1 MGKFGSKNKVSTNIT
16 DYSLML
22 LGEPGIGKTTVM
34 YETCY
39 KLVGDDYLF
48 LDSGK
53 EDGVKSINGL
63 NSEPVNTWSKFDE
76 VTKDL
81 VKNRNTYTEKIIV
94 IDTIDEIFS
103 MAEPE
108 VVRRYNQEKMG
119 EKNFKPVKS
128 INSAYGGFGNGLT
141 QVENLVLEK
150 IWSLKEAGYTVWMCG
165 HVKTKEVIDPVSDQ
179 TYNTLSALLSQ
190 RYFNCIKTKMDVVG
204 MAIIDR
210 TIATESTGR
219 KNIATR
225 EEITRNKVKSES
237 RKIIFRDDNYGVDS
251 KSRLRYIVDEI
262 PLDSDA
268 LIDALQDAVNKAA
281 NTEKPV
287 YKGTMFSKSE
297 TKVAPKKVE
306 MVEESFDSEPT
317 VATDVPT
324 SDEDDLFDVGAI
336 AEEAEEID
344 IEELRTKAK
353 NAIKSADAASKA
365 EAKKVVQAY
374 GKIADVDFEGLNKI
388 LEICG
393 Q

>member
-1 MGKFGSKNKVSTNIT
+1 
-16 DYSLML
+16 ML

-34 YETCY
+34 FETCC

-53 EDGVKSINGL
+53 EDGTKSINGI
-63 NSEPVNTWSKFDE
+63 NSEKTDTWKKFDE

-81 VKNRNTYTEKIIV
+81 VKNRDTYSEKIII
-94 IDTIDEIFS
+94 IDTIDEIFN

-108 VVRRYNQEKMG
+108 VVRRYNQEKMS
-119 EKNFKPVKS
+119 EKNFKPIKS

-210 TIATESTGR
+210 TISTESTGR

-225 EEITRNKVKSES
+225 EEITRNKVKAES

-268 LIDALQDAVNKAA
+268 LIDALQEAVNKAA
-281 NTEKPV
+281 TVDKPV
-287 YKGTMFSKSE
+287 YRGTLLNKKSSVKKTV
-297 TKVAPKKVE
+297 TKKPEPEPE
-306 MVEESFDSEPT
+306 MEEEEFDSTPEEVT
-317 VATDVPT
+317 EEPT
-324 SDEDDLFDVGAI
+324 SDDELFDDVEV
-336 AEEAEEID
+336 EEAEEEVS
-344 IEELRTKAK
+344 IEQLQDQVREKL
-353 NAIKSADAASKA
+353 KSADAEKKDEVKA
-365 EAKKVVQAY
+365 IIKPYKKLTGVPREELEN
-374 GKIADVDFEGLNKI
+374 ILN
-388 LEICG
+388 LLD
-393 Q
+393 